1 MFSLPILIVP
11 FAGNPEESA
20 TDMVVFAAVRLDAV
34 VVAAVSKSD
43 ALVSV
48 NEVSELLMPPLS
60 LSVV

>member
-11 FAGNPEESA
+11 LAGKFEESA
-20 TDMVVFAAVRLDAV
+20 TDMLVLAAVRLLAV
-34 VVAAVSKSD
+34 VVDTVSKSD

-48 NEVSELLMPPLS
+48 NDVSELLMPPLS

>member
-11 FAGNPEESA
+11 LAGKLEESA
-20 TDMVVFAAVRLDAV
+20 TDIVVLAAVRFADV
-34 VVAAVSKSD
+34 VVDAVSKSD

-48 NEVSELLMPPLS
+48 NEVSESLMPPLS